1 MKIFLVLFLSAV
13 ATAFSGG
20 GASAATEPLTAPI
33 PAIDFARAPTYSDV
47 QFAPSGAR
55 FAAVQIV
62 DGRRNLTVGDLEKG
76 TLTRVTSFTTYDIAG
91 YQWISDKRLVLSLY
105 DAQKGLAEQRGGGLF
120 AVDFDGGDARELSPV
135 VEKCASQ
142 SSRVCRQTRLVRR
155 IPGGD
160 DQIIASANERDL
172 RTADLYRLDTRSG
185 KKVLLTERVPP
196 HVVRWV
202 LDTNGIPRAAM
213 SSDGKTRTGTF
224 WFRDRAEADW
234 RQISKWVGEAPH
246 MEPAAFDS
254 DGSLLVISNLGSD
267 KFQLYEFDAAAGKPG
282 KLVLASPT
290 VDLEPEDIIAPPA
303 LGFKVAGVRI
313 DADKPETVWFDDKY
327 SKVQALLDS
336 SLPKGNV
343 NVFNILNDGKVSVI
357 SYSDREPGQYY
368 LYDPAKKQLEEV
380 LRPRE
385 WIDPKRMSTM
395 TVVRYKARDGLE
407 IPAYLTVPNGK
418 PATKLPLVAV
428 IHGGPWARD
437 HWGFNPDVQFLASR
451 GYAVLQPNYRGS
463 EGFGR
468 RHLESGFKQL
478 GESMQD
484 DITDGIRYLVDKG
497 IVDPDRVCIDGG
509 SYGGYATM
517 MALIKEPDMFKCGI
531 DEAGVIDLFWWHEL
545 GFTDYN
551 RIDSEAAEEFLKIRV
566 GDTSV
571 DRELLRKNS
580 PRLHADKVKAPVM
593 IIHAVRDQR
602 VPFQHAEAMRAAL
615 QAAGKSVEWVVYP
628 DEAHGFI
635 KVENRV
641 DRYNKI
647 EAFLRKNLGP

>member
-1 MKIFLVLFLSAV
+1 MKTHLAWFVFALAAAAPALPA
-13 ATAFSGG
+13 A
-20 GASAATEPLTAPI
+20 AATDTATTPI

-47 QFAPSGAR
+47 QFAPSGGR

-76 TLTRVTSFTTYDIAG
+76 TLTRVTSFTTYDIAS

-120 AVDFDGGDARELSPV
+120 AVDFDGGGARELSPV
-135 VEKCASQ
+135 VEKCMAQRS
-142 SSRVCRQTRLVRR
+142 VCRQTQFVRR
-155 IPGGD
+155 VPD
-160 DQIIASANERDL
+160 SEDQIIAAANERDL
-172 RTADLYRLDTRSG
+172 RTADLYRLDTRTG

-196 HVVRWV
+196 HVVSWV
-202 LDTNGIPRAAM
+202 LDANSFPRAAT
-213 SSDGKTRTGTF
+213 SNDGKTRTGVF
-224 WFRDRAEADW
+224 WYRERPDAEW
-234 RQISKWVGEAPH
+234 RQVAKWVGDAPH

-254 DGSLLVISNLGSD
+254 DGSLLVMSNLDSD
-267 KFQLYEFDAAAGKPG
+267 KFQLHEFDAAAGKPG
-282 KLVLASPT
+282 KLILASPT
-290 VDLEPEDIIAPPA
+290 VDLEPGNVIAPSA
-303 LGFKVAGVRI
+303 LGFKIAGVRI
-313 DADKPETVWFDDKY
+313 DADKPETVWFDEKY
-327 SKVQALLDS
+327 AKVQAVLDA

-343 NVFNILNDGKVSVI
+343 NVFSILNDGKVSVI

-368 LYDPAKKQLEEV
+368 LYDPAKKHLEEV

-385 WIDPKRMSTM
+385 WIDPKRMSPM

-437 HWGFNPDVQFLASR
+437 HWGFNADVQFLASR

-484 DITDGIRYLVDKG
+484 DITDGIRYLVAQG
-497 IVDPDRVCIDGG
+497 VVDPDRVCIDGG

-517 MALIKEPDMFKCGI
+517 MGLIKEPDLFKCGI

-551 RIDSEAAEEFLKIRV
+551 RIDSDAAEEFLKIRV
-566 GDTSV
+566 GDTTA
-571 DRELLRKNS
+571 DRDLLRKNS

-615 QAAGKSVEWVVYP
+615 QAAGKSVEWVAYP